1 MKMRYVIEIIHSTA
15 NDATLT
21 VYYAI
26 RWISELKTTIES
38 NEEMKFDID
47 TATAMIVTDD
57 HITDEPLSGSDPV
70 TEVVL
75 DLSSGLSSENCESN
89 VPVLQESDDSIHSI
103 HLSQS
108 LICNNAS
115 VHRTEILGVKN
126 LSRKSSAAEIQMT
139 VS

>member
-1 MKMRYVIEIIHSTA
+1 MHDVIEILHSMA
-15 NDATLT
+15 NEATLT
-21 VYYAI
+21 VNFAI

-38 NEEMKFDID
+38 NEETKIEVDPAIEI
-47 TATAMIVTDD
+47 IVTDEG
-57 HITDEPLSGSDPV
+57 ITDEPSSAEDPV

-75 DLSSGLSSENCESN
+75 DMAPGLSSENSDSN
-89 VPVLQESDDSIHSI
+89 VPVIKDSDNSIHS
-103 HLSQS
+103 SQS

-115 VHRTEILGVKN
+115 VHRTELLYVKN